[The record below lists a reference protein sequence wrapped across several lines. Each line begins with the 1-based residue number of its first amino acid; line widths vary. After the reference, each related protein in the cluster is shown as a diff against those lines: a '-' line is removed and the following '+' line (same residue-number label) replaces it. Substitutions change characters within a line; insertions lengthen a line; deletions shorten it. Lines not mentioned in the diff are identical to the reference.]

1 LAQGGLTIENMYKER
16 LSIPEVETIY
26 SSACSVVEWKFDIKH
41 PFHPQV
47 RLFNLIQE
55 SVSCDGD
62 TATHRRN
69 LWKLER
75 CYSVEA
81 AEW

>member
-1 LAQGGLTIENMYKER
+1 LAQGGLTIDNRYKER
-16 LSIPEVETIY
+16 LSIPEAEEIY
-26 SSACSVVEWKFDIKH
+26 SSACLVVERKFDTKH
-41 PFHPQV
+41 PLHPQGPTFQ
-47 RLFNLIQE
+47 LYTK
-55 SVSCDGD
+55 SVSCDRD
-62 TATHRRN
+62 IATHRRN